1 MSMATRNRLL
11 AFVAILLAVA
21 GLRLSHPVM
30 MPLAVAAADRGDLA
44 LGAGVPSLDRLHSIG
59 ESS

>member
-1 MSMATRNRLL
+1 MMS
-11 AFVAILLAVA
+11 
-21 GLRLSHPVM
+21 
-30 MPLAVAAADRGDLA
+30 LAVAAADRGDLV